1 MLTVKEVA
9 NELNVHSMTILRN
22 LNNGKIKGVKIGH
35 SWRIC
40 EEELQR
46 LKDNGM

>member
-9 NELNVHSMTILRN
+9 TELNVHTMTILRN

-35 SWRIC
+35 SWRIN
-40 EEELQR
+40 EDELKR
-46 LKDNGM
+46 LKSVGM